1 MYSLPTQLNIANTLG
16 QSVTSENT
24 WSVPEKV
31 NYLMLVISLDCVYQD
46 TSILYFGVS
55 EKCR

>member
-1 MYSLPTQLNIANTLG
+1 MCSLPTQLNIANTLG
-16 QSVTSENT
+16 QSVTIC
-24 WSVPEKV
+24 PEKV